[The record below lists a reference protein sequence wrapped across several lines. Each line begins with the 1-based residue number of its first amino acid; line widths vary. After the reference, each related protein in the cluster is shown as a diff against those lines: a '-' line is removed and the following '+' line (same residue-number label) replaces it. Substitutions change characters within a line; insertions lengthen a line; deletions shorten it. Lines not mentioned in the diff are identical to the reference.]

1 MTPKIIDVY
10 KFKFCK
16 GTIELHKPGYIIF
29 KDQDNGN
36 IEYYKLSFSLPRPE
50 LDLDYITDT
59 DKKEIQNIGRK
70 VKKMRQKVQCSYN
83 EDWADFTIMQKDNYN
98 IEIKLND
105 GYWGYVA
112 FEGKPG
118 DIFLKIKSSH

>member
-1 MTPKIIDVY
+1 
-10 KFKFCK
+10 
-16 GTIELHKPGYIIF
+16 
-29 KDQDNGN
+29 
-36 IEYYKLSFSLPRPE
+36 
-50 LDLDYITDT
+50 
-59 DKKEIQNIGRK
+59 
-70 VKKMRQKVQCSYN
+70 MRQKVQCSYN